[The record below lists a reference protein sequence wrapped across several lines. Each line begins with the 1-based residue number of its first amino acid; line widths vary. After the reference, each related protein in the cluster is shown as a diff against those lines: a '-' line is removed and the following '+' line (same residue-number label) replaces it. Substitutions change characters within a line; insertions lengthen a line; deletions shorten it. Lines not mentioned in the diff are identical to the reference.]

1 MQARAQDHLKR
12 KNNVNLLCKVGKRM
26 TWFNYNVPYGY
37 NFVLSPLSLL
47 ISFQGF
53 VGTLGV
59 HAVMLVW
66 DQCFMSNWQPSVME
80 HACLVLLQLLRG
92 DILHT
97 EGYSGIRR
105 VLLDKPCELFTVDIQ
120 QGLSYLSNG
129 GALLDVGSL
138 RP

>member
-1 MQARAQDHLKR
+1 
-12 KNNVNLLCKVGKRM
+12 M
-26 TWFNYNVPYGY
+26 TWLSYNVPCGY
-37 NFVLSPLSLL
+37 NFVLAPLSLL
-47 ISFQGF
+47 ISLQGF

-66 DQCFMSNWQPSVME
+66 DQCFMANWQPSVME
-80 HACLVLLQLLRG
+80 HTCLVLLQLLRG
-92 DILHT
+92 DILHA

>member
-1 MQARAQDHLKR
+1 MSIILFFLH
-12 KNNVNLLCKVGKRM
+12 
-26 TWFNYNVPYGY
+26 
-37 NFVLSPLSLL
+37 SLI
-47 ISFQGF
+47 ISLQGF

-80 HACLVLLQLLRG
+80 HTCLVLLQLLRG
-92 DILHT
+92 DILHA
-97 EGYSGIRR
+97 EGYSGIRQ
-105 VLLDKPCELFTVDIQ
+105 VLLDKPSELFTVDIQ

>member
-1 MQARAQDHLKR
+1 MQARALDHLKR
-12 KNNVNLLCKVGKRM
+12 KSNVNLLCKVEKELLGLITM
-26 TWFNYNVPYGY
+26 YLMSIILF
-37 NFVLSPLSLL
+37 FLHSLI
-47 ISFQGF
+47 ISLQGF

-80 HACLVLLQLLRG
+80 HTCLVLLQLLRG
-92 DILHT
+92 DILHA

>member
-1 MQARAQDHLKR
+1 MLNKHSLSDFGMP
-12 KNNVNLLCKVGKRM
+12 VITMYSMG
-26 TWFNYNVPYGY
+26 TS
-37 NFVLSPLSLL
+37 FVLSPLILL
-47 ISFQGF
+47 QGF

-80 HACLVLLQLLRG
+80 HTCLVLLQLLRG
-92 DILHT
+92 DILHA

-105 VLLDKPCELFTVDIQ
+105 VLLDKPCDLFTVDIQ

>member
-1 MQARAQDHLKR
+1 MLNKHSLSDFGMP
-12 KNNVNLLCKVGKRM
+12 VITMYSMG
-26 TWFNYNVPYGY
+26 TS
-37 NFVLSPLSLL
+37 FVLSPLILL
-47 ISFQGF
+47 QGF
-53 VGTLGV
+53 VGTLGI

-80 HACLVLLQLLRG
+80 HTCLVLLQLLRG
-92 DILHT
+92 DILHA